1 MLRLVTCRAPVL
13 DLGNMPES
21 KRLVVTPP
29 PRPPNSWFFNTL
41 LPLMD
46 IFFQFPQ
53 DASTVFLP
61 FFKIIICIRLIAP
74 GLSCGTQD
82 PSLQLLVAE
91 FLVVACRLLAVAW
104 GI

>member
-1 MLRLVTCRAPVL
+1 
-13 DLGNMPES
+13 MPES

-74 GLSCGTQD
+74 GLSCGTLD